1 MLNGYSIAN
10 IFIVFRGQLNFVCRD
25 TAWSLFVENE
35 DADKAV
41 IMIDVV
47 AQDSMDYL
55 IEKYS
60 LKDSY
65 CYVFRYESE
74 VFLAN
79 QSMDHYAI
87 LSCNNAVNF
96 SVLLN
101 HIFYSSVIKYHMVQF
116 HSSLVRWQNQ
126 GIMFLGPS
134 GIGKTTQ
141 AELWQKCQNADII
154 NGDLVFVQEIDN
166 NFIGW
171 GTPWHGSSSY
181 CLNENVNISAIV
193 ILKQEKENHLRRLSG
208 LEMVTEVAKNL
219 FYPNWVENGTELALE
234 VLNHLL
240 TYIPVYELSNRADE
254 ESVEILR
261 QTLLKRQ

>member
-1 MLNGYSIAN
+1 MRFDMRIKIAN
-10 IFIVFRGQLNFVCRD
+10 FLLVLSGVKIFIIDNN
-25 TAWSLFVENE
+25 AWSMFVENE
-35 DADKAV
+35 DAGKAV
-41 IMIDVV
+41 ITIDVV
-47 AQDSMDYL
+47 ARDSMDYL

-79 QSMDHYAI
+79 QSMDRYAI
-87 LSCNNAVNF
+87 LNCNDTVNF

-101 HIFYSSVIKYHMVQF
+101 HIFYSSVIKYRMVQF
-116 HSSLVRWQNQ
+116 HSSLVRWQHK

-141 AELWQKCQNADII
+141 AELWKKHQNADII

-166 NFIGW
+166 DFIGW

-181 CLNENVNISAIV
+181 CLNENANISAIV

-219 FYPNWVENGTELALE
+219 FYPNWVENGMELALE

-240 TYIPVYELSNRADE
+240 TFVPVYELSNRADE

-261 QTLLKRQ
+261 QTLLK